1 MKKSVLTIES
11 NRALQYLVATVLKTK
26 YLVSSVQNSRHAMQL
41 FSSGYEADLII
52 IDIPNKNTENFELL
66 DHIVTSSVFKD
77 VPIIVLSA
85 NRDEE
90 LKNSCLQIGAAD
102 FLTKPFDPVYL
113 FERVDQ
119 LLSENIPD
127 IISKR
132 RKIFNNMNIFLG

>member
-11 NRALQYLVATVLKTK
+11 NRALQYLVATVLKTR
-26 YLVSSVQNSRHAMQL
+26 YSVSSVQNSRHAMQL
-41 FSSGYEADLII
+41 FSSGYEAALII
-52 IDIPNKNTENFELL
+52 IDVPNRDSESFELL

-85 NRDEE
+85 SRDEE
-90 LKNSCLQIGAAD
+90 LKSSCLQIGAAD

-119 LLSENIPD
+119 ILSQNIPD
-127 IISKR
+127 IIPKR

>member
-26 YLVSSVQNSRHAMQL
+26 YPVSSVQNSRHAMQL

-52 IDIPNKNTENFELL
+52 IDVPNKNAENFELL
-66 DHIVTSSVFKD
+66 DHIITSSVFKD
-77 VPIIVLSA
+77 VPVIVLSA
-85 NRDEE
+85 SHDEE
-90 LKNSCLQIGAAD
+90 LKNSCLQIGAVD

-113 FERVDQ
+113 LERVDQ

-132 RKIFNNMNIFLG
+132 RKIFNSMNIF

>member
-26 YLVSSVQNSRHAMQL
+26 YPVSSVQNSRHAMQL

-113 FERVDQ
+113 FEKVNQ

-132 RKIFNNMNIFLG
+132 RRIFNSMNIFLG

>member
-11 NRALQYLVATVLKTK
+11 NRALQYLVATVLKSK
-26 YLVSSVQNSRHAMQL
+26 YPVSSVQNSRHAMQL

-113 FERVDQ
+113 FEKVNQ

-132 RKIFNNMNIFLG
+132 RRIFNSMNIFLG

>member
-26 YLVSSVQNSRHAMQL
+26 YPVSSVQNSRHAMQL
-41 FSSGYEADLII
+41 FSSGYEADLVI
-52 IDIPNKNTENFELL
+52 IDIPNKDTENFELL
-66 DHIVTSSVFKD
+66 DHIVTSSIFKN

-85 NRDEE
+85 SRDEE

-119 LLSENIPD
+119 LLSENMPD
-127 IISKR
+127 VISKR